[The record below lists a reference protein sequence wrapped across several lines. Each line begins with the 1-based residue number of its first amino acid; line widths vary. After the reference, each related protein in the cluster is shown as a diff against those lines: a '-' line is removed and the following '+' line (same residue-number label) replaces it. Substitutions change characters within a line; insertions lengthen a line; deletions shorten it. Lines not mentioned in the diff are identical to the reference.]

1 LRNWIVRC
9 RIVLQMS
16 KKIFI
21 SFAIEDEYA
30 RDFLVGQ
37 AKNNGT
43 PIEFT
48 DMSVKEAWSDS
59 WKTRC
64 RERIKGCDGVIAILS
79 KKTNNADGAKWE
91 MWCANDEN
99 IPMIGVHIHK
109 DDKGAIPSELGNHKV
124 IEWSWDGIASFINNL

>member
-1 LRNWIVRC
+1 MRNWIVRC

-79 KKTNNADGAKWE
+79 KKNQQRRRCK
-91 MWCANDEN
+91 M
-99 IPMIGVHIHK
+99 
-109 DDKGAIPSELGNHKV
+109 GNVVCK
-124 IEWSWDGIASFINNL
+124 